1 MLITSD
7 SLQFYHILG
16 QPDLMY
22 YCGTNSLIKCSN
34 EKCQWKLFK
43 SNDVESW
50 FFLLILLKKM
60 SNILL
65 KNNNPFSHNV
75 VFATPYK
82 CNNYSEHN
90 EISYLY

>member
-1 MLITSD
+1 MMLKVD
-7 SLQFYHILG
+7 
-16 QPDLMY
+16 
-22 YCGTNSLIKCSN
+22 
-34 EKCQWKLFK
+34 
-43 SNDVESW
+43 